1 MGLVRFHAFEHG
13 EWVLTSA
20 VDMAPSPIGVRFMG
34 VTLAQ
39 VRAILVWLMF
49 AASFYVAVEP
59 APSDLLF
66 LVVLACFLNS
76 GLAISATVVPFVL
89 FLLLYNLGGFISFLQ
104 VADDEKARMFVIT
117 SFYMAFSAI
126 FLAFYVAHDP
136 PRRMAIIKN
145 ALVIAAVIASLL
157 GILGYF
163 DIAGLGGAFSQNM
176 RAASAFKDPNVFAT
190 YLIFPGVMLVQGFL
204 LGTQRQ
210 KFVSIVGLFII
221 MAALFLAFSRGAWI
235 SFLVS
240 SIMVVALNF
249 LLTPAMQTRRR
260 IVLITVSGAIGL
272 AVLLAILLSVEGIRD
287 LFMDRFTLVKDYDS
301 GEKERFGNQLNSIPI
316 LLELPLGFGPF
327 QFPKIYGMAP
337 HNVYINAF
345 ASYGWLGGISYFLLM
360 ISTIIIGFKTVL
372 MRTPWQNWAIVVFCP
387 LVATMFQ
394 GVQIDTDHWRH
405 FYWMLGMMWGL
416 FAASMQLRYFGNG
429 SNRGSRLHSA

>member
-1 MGLVRFHAFEHG
+1 
-13 EWVLTSA
+13 
-20 VDMAPSPIGVRFMG
+20 MAPPPIGVRFMG
-34 VTLAQ
+34 ITLAQ

-49 AASFYVAVEP
+49 ASSFYVAVEP

-66 LVVLACFLNS
+66 LVVLACFLSS
-76 GLAISATVVPFVL
+76 GLAISVTVVPFVV

-126 FLAFYVAHDP
+126 FLAFYVAFDP
-136 PRRMAIIKN
+136 LRRMAIIKN

-163 DIAGLGGAFSQNM
+163 GVAGLGGVFSQNM
-176 RAASAFKDPNVFAT
+176 RAASTFKDPNVFAT

-210 KFVSIVGLFII
+210 KFISLIALFTIL
-221 MAALFLAFSRGAWI
+221 AALFLAFSRGAWI

-240 SIMVVALNF
+240 AIMVVGLNF
-249 LLTPAMQTRRR
+249 LVTPAPQTRRR
-260 IVLITVSGAIGL
+260 ILLITVSGAIGL
-272 AVLLAILLSVEGIRD
+272 AVLLAILLSVEDIRD
-287 LFMDRFTLVKDYDS
+287 LFLDRFTLVKDYDA
-301 GEKERFGNQLNSIPI
+301 GEKGRFGNQLNSIPL
-316 LLELPLGFGPF
+316 LLELPLGFGPL
-327 QFPKIYGMAP
+327 QFPKFFGMDP

-345 ASYGWLGGISYFLLM
+345 ASYGWLGGISYFMLI

-387 LVATMFQ
+387 LVATMIQ

-405 FYWMLGMMWGL
+405 FFWMLGMLWGL
-416 FAASMQLRYFGNG
+416 FAASMQHRHVGQE
-429 SNRGSRLHSA
+429 SNPRVS

>member
-1 MGLVRFHAFEHG
+1 M
-13 EWVLTSA
+13 TSA
-20 VDMAPSPIGVRFMG
+20 ADMAPPPIDVRFMG

-49 AASFYVAVEP
+49 ASSFYVAVEP

-66 LVVLACFLNS
+66 LLVLACFFGS
-76 GLAISATVVPFVL
+76 GLAISAAVVPLVV
-89 FLLLYNLGGFISFLQ
+89 FLLLYNLGGFLSFLQ
-104 VADDEKARMFVIT
+104 EVGDEKARMFVIT

-126 FLAFYVAHDP
+126 FLAFYVAYDP
-136 PRRMAIIKN
+136 LRRMATIKN
-145 ALVIAAVIASLL
+145 ALVVAAVIASFL

-163 DIAGLGGAFSQNM
+163 DVAGLGGTFSQSM
-176 RAASAFKDPNVFAT
+176 RAASTFKDSNVFAT

-210 KFVSIVGLFII
+210 KFISLIGLFTIL
-221 MAALFLAFSRGAWI
+221 AALFLAFSRGAWI

-240 SIMVVALNF
+240 AIMVVGLNF
-249 LLTPAMQTRRR
+249 LLAPVPQTRRR
-260 IVLITVSGAIGL
+260 ILLITLSGAIGL
-272 AVLLAILLSVEGIRD
+272 VVLLAVLLSVEGIRD
-287 LFMDRFTLVKDYDS
+287 LFLDRFTLIKDYDA
-301 GEKERFGNQLNSIPI
+301 GERGRFGNQLNSIPR
-316 LLELPLGFGPF
+316 LLELPLGLGPF
-327 QFPKIYGMAP
+327 QFARIYGMAP

-345 ASYGWLGGISYFLLM
+345 AAYGWLGGISYFLLM

-416 FAASMQLRYFGNG
+416 FAASMQHRNAGQG
-429 SNRGSRLHSA
+429 SSATIA

>member
-1 MGLVRFHAFEHG
+1 M
-13 EWVLTSA
+13 TSA
-20 VDMAPSPIGVRFMG
+20 AELAPPPLGVRFMG
-34 VTLAQ
+34 FTLAQ

-49 AASFYVAVEP
+49 ASSFYVAVEP

-66 LVVLACFLNS
+66 LVVLACFFGS
-76 GLAISATVVPFVL
+76 GLAISATVVPFVV
-89 FLLLYNLGGFISFLQ
+89 FLLLYNIGGFISFLQ
-104 VADDEKARMFVIT
+104 VSGDERARMFVIT

-126 FLAFYVAHDP
+126 FLAFYVAYDP
-136 PRRMAIIKN
+136 FRRMAIIKN

-163 DIAGLGGAFSQNM
+163 DIAGLGKVFSQNI
-176 RAASAFKDPNVFAT
+176 RASSTFKDPNVFAT
-190 YLIFPGVMLVQGFL
+190 YLIFPGIMLVQGFL

-210 KFVSIVGLFII
+210 KFISLIALFTIL
-221 MAALFLAFSRGAWI
+221 AALFLAFSRGAWI

-240 SIMVVALNF
+240 AIMVVGLHF
-249 LLTPAMQTRRR
+249 LLAPAAKTRRR
-260 IVLITVSGAIGL
+260 ILLLTVSGTIGL
-272 AVLLAILLSVEGIRD
+272 AVLLAILLSVEGVRD
-287 LFMDRFTLVKDYDS
+287 LFLDRFTLVKDYDA
-301 GEKERFGNQLNSIPI
+301 GEKGRFGNQLNSIPL
-316 LLELPLGFGPF
+316 LLELPLGFGPL
-327 QFPKIYGMAP
+327 QFPKFFGMDP

-345 ASYGWLGGISYFLLM
+345 ASYGWLGGISYFLLI

-405 FYWMLGMMWGL
+405 FFWMLGMTWGL
-416 FAASMQLRYFGNG
+416 FAASLQYRYFGQEP
-429 SNRGSRLHSA
+429 GSRVS